1 MSLDTESAPGATS
14 AEVPILE
21 GAPMGA
27 PVTPDVAPEAAA
39 PAPAS
44 TDSTA
49 TTPEGAAAEAAG
61 ATPEQVAE
69 IEGRLNGE
77 PYKLPANLE
86 LPWKR
91 GNETGFAS
99 IEQIRKEHMLERD
112 YRIRTSELA
121 DQRRALESERQS
133 QQMELEKYR
142 RQLEVERNY
151 VQREN
156 QRMMEALTH
165 PDPAVREKQARHI
178 EALQTDPQYREAY
191 EKALKADAYEAVTQ
205 FETEYTQEQQVQSI
219 LSDIQETAQAL
230 AEKYPTVDVQR
241 AVARYGQ
248 AVQEGRASLKVRD
261 LEAVFQDEHS
271 YLQRSVT
278 PVMTELEALKAEIAA
293 LKQGTKA
300 TDHNQSVRSQIA
312 KQTTARAVAATG
324 AAAPPNP
331 AAATTPR
338 RREDRRS
345 AHERFL
351 AQP

>member
-1 MSLDTESAPGATS
+1 MSLDLESAAGATS
-14 AEVPILE
+14 PEVPILE
-21 GAPMGA
+21 GAPVGEPVQPDSA
-27 PVTPDVAPEAAA
+27 P
-39 PAPAS
+39 S
-44 TDSTA
+44 TEHAESSTA
-49 TTPEGAAAEAAG
+49 TTAEGAAAEAAG

-69 IEGRLNGE
+69 IEGRLNGQ
-77 PYKLPANLE
+77 PFKLPANLE

-112 YRIRTSELA
+112 YRMRTSELA
-121 DQRRALESERQS
+121 EQRRAFESERQ
-133 QQMELEKYR
+133 QQAIELEKYR
-142 RQLEVERNY
+142 RQMEVERQF
-151 VQREN
+151 VEREN
-156 QRMMEALTH
+156 QRMMQALTD
-165 PDPAVREKQARHI
+165 PDPAVREKYIRHLD
-178 EALQTDPQYREAY
+178 ALQNDPQYREAY
-191 EKALKADAYEAVTQ
+191 QKSLKADAYEAVQ
-205 FETEYTQEQQVQSI
+205 AFEQEYSQEQQVQSI

-230 AEKYPTVDVQR
+230 AAKYPTVDVQR
-241 AVARYGQ
+241 AVSRYGQ
-248 AVQEGRASLKVRD
+248 AVAEGRASLKVGD
-261 LEAVFQDEHS
+261 LEAIFQDEHQ

-278 PVMTELEALKAEIAA
+278 PVMSELEALKAEIAA

-300 TDHNQSVRSQIA
+300 TEHNQSVRSQIA
-312 KQTTARAVAATG
+312 KQTTARAVAAIG